1 MKLIICLCLAA
12 WPSVLAMYFT
22 GEKEIFQAPNLL
34 RNDSYFGY
42 SITYDQKNTKLVIS
56 APRENNIGA
65 VYDCDIPSRSCSNV
79 PVTID
84 RNSLPAEYNHDF
96 WFGAT
101 VKSGPNFV
109 MMCAPRYTQN
119 YISKSDKNGFN
130 KYVTFGK
137 CFSHENGKMVERR
150 QIVESERNNDA
161 ESEMETRM
169 DSFGWSIDVASDDS
183 ILVGGPGMFH
193 GRVMIYKPRV
203 NIPIFIKYNKDMM
216 PEFDFG
222 YSVASGMFLDKKLYY
237 AIGSPYGTSGL
248 GEVLFYQKVKL
259 IRKLIKG
266 EDTDVVGSMFGAVLC
281 AAKMSNKFTD
291 LIVGAP
297 TYAKADTYN
306 LGAVYVYLNPKSNK
320 LSPIFKRRIV
330 GESAGAQFGSAI
342 ANVGDLNGDHK
353 DEIAISAPFEN
364 DGSGVVYLYSGRD
377 LISDKP
383 EMTLK
388 WMQKIEPE
396 PSYAK
401 SFGLSL
407 TPLLDYDRNGC
418 NELAIGSPYN
428 DTVVLLRCLAAIT
441 VQTSAKFPNLK
452 DRATSLQIN
461 YNLTVCLTV
470 TYPTLPEEIT
480 ARLSTTVMMIHSS
493 ARLAATN
500 DPDGFRFETDLK
512 EKRGEYCNDIPFI
525 LPIDGKYDTEIN
537 YAVKTKLIEDPM
549 QLKKFDRTRVIL
561 SDRSVLQVIQA
572 AWAAECAGKICVPNF
587 IMTPSLSFDIKDN
600 KYIIDST
607 KTEHISVSMVNNG
620 EVAYDT
626 CLRVEISGTR
636 VLRYPPACQTNG
648 TSLLCMPIT
657 PIRHGNK
664 WDTGSIDLDMKQL
677 NNLDK
682 NVTVNI
688 TRYDYCK
695 NAKPTEIRPYTIDLK
710 PDPSGIAA
718 SGEND
723 IGAIVDV
730 TREEVTEKGKKMTH
744 VYTLTNSGPTHW
756 AKLQVKVK
764 LENNEF
770 VDDVSVHVS
779 DTYNTMNC
787 DVDPS
792 DNLLYICVLESLRV
806 QKDVAKILIPMFI
819 KPNKELEEILE
830 EKNVTISTSISFE
843 PVPGDV
849 RDNTR
854 ISTLLTLK
862 DAKVPL
868 AIIISAVVVG
878 LLFVIIIAF
887 ILYRVGFLQRKKKQE
902 LEKLRRS
909 VKRQTILRRSTM
921 PNQNSPQS
929 SQQRRPVLEELKDTD
944 EDILVS
950 KK

>member
-1 MKLIICLCLAA
+1 
-12 WPSVLAMYFT
+12 
-22 GEKEIFQAPNLL
+22 
-34 RNDSYFGY
+34 
-42 SITYDQKNTKLVIS
+42 
-56 APRENNIGA
+56 
-65 VYDCDIPSRSCSNV
+65 
-79 PVTID
+79 
-84 RNSLPAEYNHDF
+84 
-96 WFGAT
+96 
-101 VKSGPNFV
+101 

-137 CFSHENGKMVERR
+137 CFSHENGRMVERR
-150 QIVESERNNDA
+150 QIVEADRNNDA

-193 GRVMIYKPRV
+193 ALFLMALINWY
-203 NIPIFIKYNKDMM
+203 IA
-216 PEFDFG
+216 G
-222 YSVASGMFLDKKLYY
+222 YSVASGMFLDKKLYF

-306 LGAVYVYLNPKSNK
+306 LGAVYVYLNPRSNK

-452 DRATSLQIN
+452 DRGTSLQIN

-480 ARLSTTVMMIHSS
+480 ARLLTTVMMIHSS
-493 ARLAATN
+493 ARLATTN
-500 DPDGFRFETDLK
+500 DPDGFTFGTDLK

-549 QLKKFDRTRVIL
+549 QLEKFDRTRVIL

-587 IMTPSLSFDIKDN
+587 IMTPSLSFE
-600 KYIIDST
+600 SWLT
-607 KTEHISVSMVNNG
+607 G
-620 EVAYDT
+620 VA
-626 CLRVEISGTR
+626 
-636 VLRYPPACQTNG
+636 A
-648 TSLLCMPIT
+648 
-657 PIRHGNK
+657 
-664 WDTGSIDLDMKQL
+664 DTGSIDLDMKQL

-695 NAKPTEIRPYTIDLK
+695 NAKPTEIRPYVIDLK
-710 PDPSGIAA
+710 PDPSGIVA

-854 ISTLLTLK
+854 PALTVAGDRRAIPDARSVPRDGWDRNSLPYQKEHFSEELSDLKYAQYTTCLPLLAVRRSSLMVAKDPPRDSWCVGRISTLLTLK

>member
-119 YISKSDKNGFN
+119 YIRFN